1 MRGWRGRSSFPLVAG
16 GDILPRIAPSFCA
29 RCGVSPP
36 YVSPPHTHSNTKEKE
51 KRSRSQLPSPFPLPQ
66 HTHTSQVQSNALAAL
81 EALDP
86 TVADA
91 IMGEGVMTGD
101 RVNGLVDGASGDWYV
116 KFDMFHLAVDQGLPV
131 TRVISRFTLQRLLAE
146 ACERIGGPDVLV
158 NEANV
163 VSFTDAPV
171 GAGPGA
177 TVWAATGD
185 GRRFEGDLL
194 IGADGIWS
202 KVRTTLFGPAPA
214 TYSDYTCYTGIADF
228 TPPDID
234 LVGYRVFLGHGKYFV
249 SSDVGDGKMQW
260 YGFHKEAAGGE
271 DADGS
276 RKARLLDIFGD
287 WTDQV
292 TDLVRATPEADVLRR
307 DIFDR
312 PPIMSWAS
320 GRVALLGDSA
330 HAMQPNLGQGG
341 CMAIEDGYQLANDLT
356 DAVAAARAGSGKAR
370 KGGLA
375 GLGATLAG
383 LFGGAGVDVPE
394 GGGEGAAPTTFAFD
408 AEAVLKRYQASR
420 IPRAA
425 AIHGLARMAA
435 VMASTYKAYLGEGL
449 GPLEAPL
456 ARLRI
461 PHPGR
466 VGGYV
471 AINAAMPSMLAWVL
485 GGNKGALRAEDR
497 PLACRAFDKP
507 AGFDE
512 ADFPALLADDAAL
525 LHRARATWFLAP
537 VDVAGANASSDALD
551 AAASGSAAQAGAAAA
566 IALPDGSVEV
576 GPAAGGRAARE
587 SGCGADIVLG
597 SAGDV
602 RIAGPAVAPAHLAI
616 RPAPGSEAGGWVA
629 ADLGSGL
636 PSWVDGRRVP
646 AGGSLPLR
654 PGDRIELGAQAIDA
668 REGEPAPAP
677 AWCVKAVH
685 GSVVAARAASGGWA
699 APTRVQ
705 REAAAKGKG
714 ASPAPSS
721 QEPVAV

>member
-1 MRGWRGRSSFPLVAG
+1 LSPLLSS
-16 GDILPRIAPSFCA
+16 
-29 RCGVSPP
+29 
-36 YVSPPHTHSNTKEKE
+36 K
-51 KRSRSQLPSPFPLPQ
+51 
-66 HTHTSQVQSNALAAL
+66 VQSNALAAL

-86 TVADA
+86 AVADA

-101 RVNGLVDGASGDWYV
+101 RVNGLVDGASGEWYV

-146 ACERIGGPDVLV
+146 ACERIGGMDVLV
-158 NEANV
+158 NEATV
-163 VSFTDAPV
+163 VSFEDAPA
-171 GAGPGA
+171 GSGPGA
-177 TVWAATGD
+177 TVWAATAD

-202 KVRTTLFGPAPA
+202 KVRTSLFGPAPA

-260 YGFHKEAAGGE
+260 YGFHKEPAGGE
-271 DADGS
+271 DTPGG
-276 RKARLLDIFGD
+276 RKARLLDIFGE

-307 DIFDR
+307 DIWDR
-312 PPIMSWAS
+312 PPIMAWAE

-356 DAVAAARAGSGKAR
+356 DAVAAARAGKVEQS
-370 KGGLA
+370 GLA
-375 GLGATLAG
+375 GLGAALAG
-383 LFGGAGVDVPE
+383 LFGGSGVADDAPPSSSSSSPHTTP
-394 GGGEGAAPTTFAFD
+394 PTTFAFD

-449 GPLEAPL
+449 GPLEAL
-456 ARLRI
+456 TRLRI

-466 VGGYV
+466 LGGYV

-525 LHRARATWFLAP
+525 LHRSRATWFLTP
-537 VDVAGANASSDALD
+537 VNVAGANADSAALD
-551 AAASGSAAQAGAAAA
+551 AAGPGTPAVLAAAA
-566 IALPDGSVEV
+566 RIALPDGAVEV
-576 GPAAGGRAARE
+576 GPAAGGEAAVAA
-587 SGCGADIVLG
+587 GFGGDIVLG
-597 SAGDV
+597 SGGDV
-602 RIAGPAVAPAHLAI
+602 IITGPGVAPRHLAV
-616 RPAPGSEAGGWVA
+616 RPAPNGGGGWVA

-636 PSWVDGRRVP
+636 PAWVDGRRVP

-654 PGDRIELGAQAIDA
+654 PGDRIELGALAIDA
-668 REGEPAPAP
+668 KGAPVAP

-685 GSVVAARAASGGWA
+685 EGVVAVRAGGGGWG
-699 APTRVQ
+699 APRRAEV
-705 REAAAKGKG
+705 EAAKRKRGTAPPS
-714 ASPAPSS
+714 ASR
-721 QEPVAV
+721 EPVAA

>member
-1 MRGWRGRSSFPLVAG
+1 MFSTH
-16 GDILPRIAPSFCA
+16 
-29 RCGVSPP
+29 PP
-36 YVSPPHTHSNTKEKE
+36 TPPPH
-51 KRSRSQLPSPFPLPQ
+51 PLF
-66 HTHTSQVQSNALAAL
+66 SFKKVQSNALAAL

-86 TVADA
+86 AVADA

-101 RVNGLVDGASGDWYV
+101 RVNGLVDGASGEWYV

-158 NEANV
+158 NEAC
-163 VSFTDAPV
+163 VSGFTDAPS

-177 TVWAATGD
+177 SVWAHTQD
-185 GRRFEGDLL
+185 GRSFEGDIL

-202 KVRTTLFGPAPA
+202 KVRTSLFGPAPA

-260 YGFHKEAAGGE
+260 YAFHKEPAGGE
-271 DADGS
+271 DAEGG
-276 RKARLLDIFGD
+276 RKARLLDLFGE

-292 TDLVRATPEADVLRR
+292 TDLVRATPEGDVLRR

-312 PPIMSWAS
+312 PPILAWAE

-341 CMAIEDGYQLANDLT
+341 CMAIEDGYQLAGDLT
-356 DAVAAARAGSGKAR
+356 DAVEAARAGGGAGA

-375 GLGATLAG
+375 GLGSALAG
-383 LFGGAGVDVPE
+383 LFGGRPAE
-394 GGGEGAAPTTFAFD
+394 EEAASSSSAPTTFTFD

-435 VMASTYKAYLGEGL
+435 IMASTYKAYLGEGL
-449 GPLEAPL
+449 GPLGERL
-456 ARLRI
+456 TRLRI

-471 AINAAMPSMLAWVL
+471 AINAAMPAMLSWVL

-497 PLACRAFDKP
+497 PLACRAWDKP

-512 ADFPALLADDAAL
+512 ADFPALLGDDAAL

-537 VDVAGANASSDALD
+537 VDVAGADASSAALD
-551 AAASGSAAQAGAAAA
+551 AAAPGSPAALAAAAA
-566 IALPDGSVEV
+566 IALPDGAVEV
-576 GPAAGGRAARE
+576 GPAAGGEAAAAA
-587 SGCGADIVLG
+587 GCGADIVLG

-602 RIAGPAVAPAHLAI
+602 VIAGPGVAPSHVAV
-616 RPAPGSEAGGWVA
+616 RPAPAGAGGWVC

-636 PSWVDGRRVP
+636 PAWVDGRRIP
-646 AGGSLPLR
+646 AGGALPLR
-654 PGDRIELGAQAIDA
+654 PGDRIELGALAVDT
-668 REGEPAPAP
+668 PAGSPPAAP

-685 GSVVAARAASGGWA
+685 ADVVAARATGGGWG
-699 APTRVQ
+699 APTRAA
-705 REAAAKGKG
+705 REGKAAG
-714 ASPAPSS
+714 ASPSS
-721 QEPVAV
+721 REPVAV